1 MKYYRFLLSSL
12 LIGVVFC
19 GNAQNISIDSTL
31 QIAQSFYKTN
41 IDSAVHYSTI
51 AYNRAITKKD
61 TQKIARAIGYKSTF
75 YLSQNKNK
83 EAIILLQ
90 FNLDNE
96 SKLKPEDLGVTYNN
110 LGVIYNL
117 QEDEDNALLY
127 YFKALE
133 VFEIINHYRQL
144 SRVNLNL
151 GIVYRNKEMM
161 SQADYF
167 FDQSLFYSRLSK
179 DKNVENI
186 HEGLEDNKRSPHNKN
201 IEAALR
207 ALNSIENKHKS
218 RLAAIIY
225 HDLSENYINNNDYEL
240 AIAAANNAIESK
252 TNSRF
257 IQNLDYTYFL
267 LGKAQIQN
275 GNTLDGIKNL
285 KKAISLTNKKEL
297 KVEMYDNLIE
307 GYKKIKKYD
316 YALDYALNRKQLN
329 DSIDKVTENSNIAEI
344 TAKFRNE
351 KQEKEIIQLK
361 QLNQEQELQLS
372 KKENNIWR
380 WSLVALLATMLSL
393 WLGRRF
399 LNSQKRLKQVE
410 LEKDEISRKV
420 EQKALVLNNK
430 SKVYLDKLKYIKS
443 DGNYLEFVIDNK
455 TIIDRNRLKDILKDL
470 PPNFVR
476 VHRSYVINKNFI
488 ESLNSTTV
496 FLSPNFEIPLSR
508 TFKSNIG

>member
-1 MKYYRFLLSSL
+1 MSITIY
-12 LIGVVFC
+12 
-19 GNAQNISIDSTL
+19 GNTQNISIDSTL

-41 IDSAVHYSTI
+41 IDSAVYYATI
-51 AYNRAITKKD
+51 AYDKAIKKKD

-75 YLSQNKNK
+75 FLSQKKNK
-83 EAIILLQ
+83 EAISLLR

-117 QEDEDNALLY
+117 QEDEDNALQY

-133 VFEIINHYRQL
+133 VFEVIDHYRQL

-151 GIVYRNKEMM
+151 GIVYRNKKMM
-161 SQADYF
+161 NQADYF
-167 FDQSLFYSRLSK
+167 FDQSLYYSKLSK
-179 DKNVENI
+179 DKNIENI
-186 HEGLEDNKRSPHNKN
+186 HEGLEGNKRSSHKKN
-201 IEAALR
+201 IEAALK
-207 ALNSIENKHKS
+207 ALSNIENKHKS

-225 HDLSENYINNNDYEL
+225 HDLSENYISNNDYEL
-240 AIAAANNAIESK
+240 AIEAANNAIESK

-257 IQNLDYTYFL
+257 IQNLDYTFYL
-267 LGKAQIQN
+267 LGKAQIQSN
-275 GNTLDGIKNL
+275 NNLDGIKNL

-297 KVEMYDNLIE
+297 KIEMYDNLIE

-316 YALDYALNRKQLN
+316 KALDYAFNRKQLN
-329 DSIDKVTENSNIAEI
+329 DSIDKITENGNIAEI

-351 KQEKEIIQLK
+351 KQEKEIIQLN

-372 KKENNIWR
+372 KKENKIWR
-380 WSLVALLATMLSL
+380 WSLVALLTTILSL

-399 LNSQKRLKQVE
+399 INSQKRLKQVE
-410 LEKDEISRKV
+410 FEKEEISRKV
-420 EQKALVLNNK
+420 EQIALVLNNK
-430 SKVYLDKLKYIKS
+430 SKVYLDRLKYIKS
-443 DGNYLEFVIDNK
+443 DGNYLEFVTNDK
-455 TIIDRNRLKDILKDL
+455 TIIDRNKLKDILDNL

-488 ESLNSTTV
+488 DALNSTT
-496 FLSPNFEIPLSR
+496 LYLKPNIEIPLSR
-508 TFKSNIG
+508 TFKSNLT